1 MWWKRTRSE
10 FERHK
15 GDANKEA
22 LRAIVESGRTPG
34 LLAYI
39 KGTPIG
45 WCAIEPRNAYPALER
60 SRTLKPV
67 DDQPVWSVTCFFVA
81 RRYRRRGVTVAL
93 LRAASVYATEQGAQ
107 IVEGYPVEPRTERMP
122 DAFAWTGTA
131 AAFRAAG
138 FEEVLRR
145 SETRPIMRYMAPS
158 TPKS

>member
-1 MWWKRTRSE
+1 MWWKGTRSE

-22 LRAIVESGRTPG
+22 LRAIVENGRTPG

-39 KGTPIG
+39 EGTPIA
-45 WCAIEPRNAYPALER
+45 WCAIEPRSAYPTLER

-81 RRYRRRGVTVAL
+81 RPFRRKGLTVAL
-93 LRAASVYATEQGAQ
+93 LQNAISYAATQGAR
-107 IVEGYPVEPRTERMP
+107 IIEGYPVEPRTDRMP

-145 SETRPIMRYMAPS
+145 SETRPIMRYVANHLRA
-158 TPKS
+158 